1 MHWAFEVLL
10 DVGYDHMWR
19 ISFYLAQNEL
29 ENQQLHAAHGSR
41 SSSYRLMINGV
52 HVGSVS

>member
-1 MHWAFEVLL
+1 MHSVFEVLL
-10 DVGYDHMWR
+10 DAVTCVTHLILSSAKR
-19 ISFYLAQNEL
+19 AKSTTACALR
-29 ENQQLHAAHGSR
+29 SR